1 MRKMITLMAVVAITA
16 LPLALIGCEEEHYY
30 RRDNHYYPN
39 GNRQQGQ
46 SNDDDFWVAMAQT
59 MAGKWRGTMR
69 AYEIDKSGKAI
80 DSIDFSTDIEFIQS
94 NSRAINGTGTQYDFK
109 KGNSSDNADYVRAFS
124 WEIDRQSG
132 DVYLTYK
139 EQKGDYKMRIPYK
152 ELNLNDRVFTGYLY
166 AADGGEI
173 DDFYFKRYSANVKQM
188 KIVFEE

>member
-1 MRKMITLMAVVAITA
+1 MRKMMTLMAVVAITA

-39 GNRQQGQ
+39 GNSQQRQ

-139 EQKGDYKMRIPYK
+139 EQKGDYKMRIH
-152 ELNLNDRVFTGYLY
+152 
-166 AADGGEI
+166 
-173 DDFYFKRYSANVKQM
+173 
-188 KIVFEE
+188 

>member
-1 MRKMITLMAVVAITA
+1 MRKMMTLMAVVAITA

-30 RRDNHYYPN
+30 RTDNHYYPN
-39 GNRQQGQ
+39 GNSQQRQ

-166 AADGGEI
+166 AADGDEI

>member
-1 MRKMITLMAVVAITA
+1 MRKLMTLMAVVAITA

-80 DSIDFSTDIEFIQS
+80 VSIDFSTDIEFIQS

-124 WEIDRQSG
+124 WEIDRRSG

-166 AADGGEI
+166 AADGCEI